1 MSLYLSGSRLNCQ
14 YNFVKETKNIP
25 ITIRFVC
32 YTLKNKQIDLLTVI
46 LYVYNQFIVVMER
59 FDCWPVFSFGL
70 LLLIK
75 LHILDFKHESVHIF

>member
-14 YNFVKETKNIP
+14 YNFLKETKNIP

-32 YTLKNKQIDLLTVI
+32 YSLTDLLTVI
-46 LYVYNQFIVVMER
+46 LYVYNEFIVVMER